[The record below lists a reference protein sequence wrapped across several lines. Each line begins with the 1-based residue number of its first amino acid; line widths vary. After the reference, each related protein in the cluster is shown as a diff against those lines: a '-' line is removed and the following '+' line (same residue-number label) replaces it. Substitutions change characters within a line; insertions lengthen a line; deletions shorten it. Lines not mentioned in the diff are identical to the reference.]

1 MTAAVMRVESES
13 PASGGRQQM
22 WAKSAQ
28 KTNITNQC
36 HDIRVLLEIGL
47 AAAPVP
53 VTAFLLDISDLVHAV
68 QLDQAV
74 DKNFVYWHS
83 TTFNNDGWKVIF
95 ANEWRGGM
103 RPRCRATDP
112 STWGADAIFDIVDRK
127 LRVECH
133 GSSLTRIKRFRN
145 VVLSTG
151 TNLRYVLNVF
161 IRVLFGELRRLAHKL
176 LGLRSSQC
184 GAVTFVQRYGDAL
197 NANPHFHC
205 LCIDGVYAA
214 GSDGRP
220 EFHQLPAPEDEDVL
234 RLTTTILCQRS
245 ILLEASRPW
254 TRSGS
259 ATGRSFV
266 AESRCDG
273 GRQWTAATV
282 IQTVSDLEWA
292 IRRRQCNS
300 T

>member
-1 MTAAVMRVESES
+1 
-13 PASGGRQQM
+13 M

-95 ANEWRGGM
+95 ANEWRGGT

-127 LRVECH
+127 LRVDCH

-161 IRVLFGELRRLAHKL
+161 IRILFGELRRLAHKL

-259 ATGRSFV
+259 VTGRSFV

-273 GRQWTAATV
+273 GSAR
-282 IQTVSDLEWA
+282 
-292 IRRRQCNS
+292 
-300 T
+300 